1 MKNNNQSV
9 LLSFIVGAA
18 AGVAA
23 GMLLAPYSGKES
35 RKKIVDSAGS
45 LGNDLSG
52 QFNSS
57 LDKLNELKNSVISSI
72 NDLTSKVTDKAN
84 KATDYGASKAKE
96 AADRAADFGNQ
107 AKV

>member
-1 MKNNNQSV
+1 MKNNSQSI

-35 RKKIVDSAGS
+35 RKKIVDTAGT

-52 QFNSS
+52 QFNTS

-72 NDLTSKVTDKAN
+72 NDLTGKASDKIN
-84 KATDYGASKAKE
+84 KATEYGTSKAKE
-96 AADRAADFGNQ
+96 AADRAADYGNQ
-107 AKV
+107 AKG